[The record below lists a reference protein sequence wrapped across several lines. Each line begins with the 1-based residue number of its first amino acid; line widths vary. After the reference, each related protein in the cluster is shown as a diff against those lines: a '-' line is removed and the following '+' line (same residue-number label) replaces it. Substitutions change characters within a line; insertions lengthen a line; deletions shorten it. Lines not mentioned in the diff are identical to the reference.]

1 MAWMMNDRVGS
12 PLGSCPWRTH
22 AAAPS
27 FHTECHRPPRS
38 YSDCTVLPSSSLS
51 ALSQRVTNTIRCLIT
66 VLIAPNYWFTVSL
79 SEWTCVCARE
89 RVHSHWSAPLPVLLS
104 VSWFPRWHHA
114 LSLTA
119 SLASWAGHA
128 GRAASRLI
136 SNDTIWSSLPAGV
149 RAWCKLTTPLA
160 RVWKLF

>member
-79 SEWTCVCARE
+79 SEWTCVCVCQGESPLTLE
-89 RVHSHWSAPLPVLLS
+89 RAPPRPPVSLLVPTVTPRAESHRLPRVMRVVLLPLD
-104 VSWFPRWHHA
+104 WFLMTR
-114 LSLTA
+114 SD
-119 SLASWAGHA
+119 LAFLLGFGH
-128 GRAASRLI
+128 
-136 SNDTIWSSLPAGV
+136 GV
-149 RAWCKLTTPLA
+149 N
-160 RVWKLF
+160 

>member
-79 SEWTCVCARE
+79 SEWTCVCVCVPGRESTHTGARPSPSSCQSPGSHGDTTRWVSPPPSRHE
-89 RVHSHWSAPLPVLLS
+89 PGTRVVLPLDWFLMTRSDLAFLLG
-104 VSWFPRWHHA
+104 F
-114 LSLTA
+114 
-119 SLASWAGHA
+119 GH
-128 GRAASRLI
+128 
-136 SNDTIWSSLPAGV
+136 GV
-149 RAWCKLTTPLA
+149 N
-160 RVWKLF
+160 